1 MNLTVAPLTPEHHDA
16 WDAVCEKSHE
26 AWFWHSTRWLEY
38 TLAYNPSLESQSMA
52 FLLYDGCTAV
62 AAVPIVIER
71 QPHDGLFAREFSF
84 GGGWLPSPVC
94 VDGLSSKQKKQVF
107 RVAFDRIFVLAR
119 QENVGRIRY
128 RSNPFEHV
136 KSGLESL
143 IPVTVQF
150 GFTSH
155 ILPTQIIDVRKS
167 PVEILKGMRK
177 GHRSD
182 IRRAEKELEGFVMS
196 DKNASDDLF
205 ASYQQLHVKAA
216 GGQTR
221 PSETFEM
228 MCQWIRDGYGILV
241 GASLKGTP
249 VSFAYV
255 NIFKDCA
262 YYSSACNDPEI
273 KDLPLAHFVQWEILN
288 WLHEHAFHY
297 YEIGW
302 QVYDSTEVVPASD
315 KEVAISRFKR
325 GFGGFTVPMIVS
337 ERFLSREEYMSV
349 SHERIVRF
357 AETLPESIESSAQ
370 AIRGALR

>member
-1 MNLTVAPLTPEHHDA
+1 MNLTVMSLTPEHYGA
-16 WDAVCEKSHE
+16 WEAVCEGSQE
-26 AWFWHSTRWLEY
+26 AWFWHTTRWLEY
-38 TLAYNPSLESQSMA
+38 TLAYNPSLESQSRA
-52 FLLYDGCTAV
+52 FLLYDDSTAV
-62 AAVPIVIER
+62 AAVPIVVER
-71 QPHDGLFAREFSF
+71 QLHGGLFAREFSF

-94 VDGLSSKQKKQVF
+94 VDGLSARQKKQVF
-107 RVAFDRIFVLAR
+107 RVAFDRIFALAR

-128 RSNPFEHV
+128 RSNPFAHV
-136 KSGLESL
+136 QSGLESL
-143 IPVTVQF
+143 IPITVQF

-167 PVEILKGMRK
+167 PVEILREMRK

-196 DKNASDDLF
+196 GKNASHDLF

-216 GGQTR
+216 GGQSR
-221 PSETFEM
+221 PTETFEM
-228 MCQWIRDGYGILV
+228 MYQWIRDGHGILV
-241 GASLKGTP
+241 GARLKGRP

-273 KDLPLAHFVQWEILN
+273 KDLPLAHFVQWQTLN
-288 WLHEHAFHY
+288 WLHEHAFRY

-302 QVYDSTEVVPASD
+302 QLYNATEVVPASD

-337 ERFLSREEYMSV
+337 ERFFSRDEYMSV

-370 AIRGALR
+370 ITQGAL